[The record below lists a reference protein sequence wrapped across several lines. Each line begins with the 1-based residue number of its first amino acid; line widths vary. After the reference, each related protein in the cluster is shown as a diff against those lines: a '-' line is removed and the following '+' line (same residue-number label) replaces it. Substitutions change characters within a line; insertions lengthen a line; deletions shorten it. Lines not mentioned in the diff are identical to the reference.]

1 MGLLDIETVFRNEKK
16 RTRVSGK
23 FKNISGIFSVLS
35 GKQFSGYEIHMG
47 ESYGIKNSI
56 LEFSD
61 GSTGGDS
68 HDNIYGCYVHG
79 IFDETELQ
87 KVLCAVFTMPKDW
100 SILEKVLTER
110 LTKNNSM
117 IFLQMK

>member
-1 MGLLDIETVFRNEKK
+1 MKK
-16 RTRVSGK
+16 KELVSAGK

-35 GKQFSGYEIHMG
+35 GKQFIGYEIHMG
-47 ESYGIKNSI
+47 ESYGIKNSMAGVFRRQYRRRI
-56 LEFSD
+56 LM
-61 GSTGGDS
+61 
-68 HDNIYGCYVHG
+68 I
-79 IFDETELQ
+79 IFTAVMYMAYLMKTELQ

-100 SILEKVLTER
+100 SILEKILTER